1 MKYRPLRYVLK
12 EVLSSYE
19 KENENCCIC
28 AGVTVLVFITKYMFL
43 LYILVPSRIL
53 ANLITLLY
61 ILGLVGE
68 IWTLFL
74 VH

>member
-12 EVLSSYE
+12 EVLPFYE
-19 KENENCCIC
+19 KENEKCCIC
-28 AGVTVLVFITKYMFL
+28 AGVTVLIFMTKCMFL

-53 ANLITLLY
+53 TNLITLLY

-68 IWTLFL
+68 IWTLFF